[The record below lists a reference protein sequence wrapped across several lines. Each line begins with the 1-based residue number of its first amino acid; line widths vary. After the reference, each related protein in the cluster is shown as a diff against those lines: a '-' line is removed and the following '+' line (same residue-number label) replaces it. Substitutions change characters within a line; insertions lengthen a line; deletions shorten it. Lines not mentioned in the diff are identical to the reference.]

1 MIPSSELFDPV
12 LFRSVNRDEMCN
24 FYIMY
29 WTAAPEALDLKY
41 CFSLGP
47 PLYRWKHHFNTLP
60 WDASILPADSP
71 RPSMH
76 HHRHF

>member
-1 MIPSSELFDPV
+1 MEWTNRFTPV
-12 LFRSVNRDEMCN
+12 LCRSVNTDEMCN

-29 WTAAPEALDLKY
+29 WTAAPEPLELKY

-47 PLYRWKHHFNTLP
+47 PLYRWKDQFNTLP
-60 WDASILPADSP
+60 WDASILPADSL

-76 HHRHF
+76 QHRHF